1 MRKSGVL
8 MPISSLSSPWGIG
21 TMGACA
27 TEFLQFLHAA
37 GQSVWQVLPVGPTSY
52 GDSPYQSPSSF
63 AGNPYLID
71 LDILA
76 DQGLVDPE
84 LYQQMDWG
92 DDPSQVDYGLMY
104 RHRFKVLEVAV
115 AELERVRPADLA
127 AFAKS
132 RRGGWMT
139 TPSLWRSSARRA
151 ALHGRSG
158 QMSCVVATR
167 GRLRGRE
174 SGCRQGS
181 SCGAVSSSSSLSSG
195 ALCVPRRM
203 AWA

>member
-1 MRKSGVL
+1 MRKSGCAHAHQLAIVPL
-8 MPISSLSSPWGIG
+8 GYWNHGGLWDSCSFCMLRGSLYWP
-21 TMGACA
+21 
-27 TEFLQFLHAA
+27 
-37 GQSVWQVLPVGPTSY
+37 VLPVGPTSY

-127 AFAKS
+127 AFCQEQAWWLDDYALFMALK
-132 RRGGWMT
+132 REAGE
-139 TPSLWRSSARRA
+139 
-151 ALHGRSG
+151 LHGRSG
-158 QMSCVVATR
+158 QMSCVAATR

-203 AWA
+203 TWA

>member
-127 AFAKS
+127 AFCQEQAWWLDDYALFMALKREAGGAAWSQWPDELRRRDARDRKS
-132 RRGGWMT
+132 
-139 TPSLWRSSARRA
+139 
-151 ALHGRSG
+151 
-158 QMSCVVATR
+158 VV
-167 GRLRGRE
+167 
-174 SGCRQGS
+174 
-181 SCGAVSSSSSLSSG
+181 
-195 ALCVPRRM
+195 
-203 AWA
+203 